1 MLFSCCFLQSGDKA
15 YVLCFVEF
23 ENAKCARG
31 PMKEL
36 QGSNSTSFGLW
47 FVHVF
52 IFSAYSCSGV
62 EAYSLFAQYSL
73 NMSFQGYETYM
84 QLSSC
89 NPLRSLLCM
98 DSFLSSS

>member
-52 IFSAYSCSGV
+52 ILHILVV
-62 EAYSLFAQYSL
+62 EWRHILYLH
-73 NMSFQGYETYM
+73 NIV
-84 QLSSC
+84 
-89 NPLRSLLCM
+89 
-98 DSFLSSS
+98 